1 MPSTPDY
8 HLLMTGEEVE
18 ALLNKIKNLNLDEI
32 GGIIKIESSQE
43 SPANVDSITEK
54 GKYYADYMT
63 GGDTFP
69 DELKQASPV
78 YVTITESTI
87 PGDPDPTNLVVKVAE
102 ANGNTY
108 MSWSTD
114 GGSNWSDWV
123 SKPDGATKMP
133 PDLDPDT
140 GKPVSEITEIE
151 GEIENIK
158 DDIQDILDQIG
169 QGGSDLT
176 LGSEAMGDA
185 MLDGTYDYDTGE
197 YPGSTAE
204 TGTSGAGE

>member
-18 ALLNKIKNLNLDEI
+18 ELLNKIKNLNLDEI
-32 GGIIKIESSQE
+32 GGIVKISSTKE
-43 SPANVDSITEK
+43 NPANVDSIKEK

-78 YVTITESTI
+78 YVTVTESTI
-87 PGDPDPTNLVVKVAE
+87 PGDPDPINMVVKIAE

-114 GGSNWSDWV
+114 GGTSFSDWV
-123 SKPDGATKMP
+123 AKPDGATDMP
-133 PDLDPDT
+133 PEIDPDT
-140 GKPVSEITEIE
+140 QQPVSEIT
-151 GEIENIK
+151 NIK
-158 DDIQDILDQIG
+158 NELEDIKDQIQDLKDQ
-169 QGGSDLT
+169 SATALS
-176 LGSEAMGDA
+176 LGPEAMATA
-185 MLDGTYDYDTGE
+185 MLNGTYDYDTGE
-197 YPGSTAE
+197 YPGS
-204 TGTSGAGE
+204 GS